1 MKNFILTL
9 VIAIVSSVNVFGQYK
24 VHFRHNTDNSILVR
38 DISLDYTNDN
48 AYFYKSVEYMPNTN
62 EYKLINIAGTDISD
76 DEWDVEYN
84 GNVLTAIFIANPSL
98 SHSRTITFAVTD
110 NTDDSDNTEEPTTEE
125 PEHEASVGSQP
136 EVSNLLIYPNPVQDV
151 LNIRFDSYENVDVIV
166 TDLNGRIVFN
176 ETSSISVSVDLSN
189 QPSGIYLV
197 KVGSETRKV
206 VKQ

>member
-9 VIAIVSSVNVFGQYK
+9 VIAIVSSVNVFGQSFEFDHIMY
-24 VHFRHNTDNSILVR
+24 
-38 DISLDYTNDN
+38 YNDN
-48 AYFYKSVEYMPNTN
+48 TFIEFDAE
-62 EYKLINIAGTDISD
+62 LINNEANVTINDVFKDNLVIKQFDNLFLSTDGNNGQGVFTYTSSNNVVTIKAGHEGQYTYILTFT
-76 DEWDVEYN
+76 
-84 GNVLTAIFIANPSL
+84 GGHVL
-98 SHSRTITFAVTD
+98 
-110 NTDDSDNTEEPTTEE
+110 
-125 PEHEASVGSQP
+125 SVGSQP

-151 LNIRFDSYENVDVIV
+151 LNIRFDSYETVDVVV

-176 ETSSISVSVDLSN
+176 ETSSVSVSVDLSN